1 MKLYGD
7 GIHDETQAI
16 QELLDGCGIVRI
28 EKPGTYLISKTLIIH
43 SNTRFELS
51 PGARLLAAPLSRCAL
66 IENEHF
72 ADNDG
77 GRDEN
82 IEIIGG
88 IWDGNCDAM
97 ELDAVTELKNR
108 LETPY
113 RPYVFKGK
121 LIRFAHVERIHLSR
135 MTVRN
140 PVSYGV
146 QIAAAYGFVVRDIFF
161 DYNWHYGTTDGIHI
175 NGPSYDGV
183 IENLCGTTND
193 DLVSLTTYDEP
204 HAEVTLGD
212 IENVVIR
219 NISARNGYS
228 AIRLL
233 AGENYALRHIHIDG
247 VYGTY
252 RHHALVIGNHNDR
265 PGETWFDDITVE
277 NVRASKSYTPLGEG
291 CCRIWEKNFDQNP
304 LFFFETKAICG
315 DMTFRN
321 VYRHESQASQGPL
334 FKFVDTV
341 KIDRLYLSNIHQN
354 TPDGVPLPPFWINN
368 GEIKELIE
376 YDVDP
381 R

>member
-7 GIHDETQAI
+7 GIHDDTLAI
-16 QELLDGCGIVRI
+16 QEMLDGCGIVTIDR
-28 EKPGTYLISKTLIIH
+28 PGTYLISKTLIIH
-43 SNTRFELS
+43 SNTRFILS
-51 PGARLLAAPLSRCAL
+51 PGAKLLAAPLSRCAL

-82 IEIIGG
+82 IEIMGG
-88 IWDGNCDAM
+88 IWDGNCDEM
-97 ELDAVTELKNR
+97 DLDAVTELKNR

-121 LIRFAHVERIHLSR
+121 LIRFAHVDRIMLTR

-265 PGETWFDDITVE
+265 PGDTWFDDITVE
-277 NVRASKSYTPLGEG
+277 NVRASRSYTPLGEG
-291 CCRIWEKNFDQNP
+291 CCRIWEKNFDKNP
-304 LFFFETKAICG
+304 IFFFETKAICG
-315 DMTFRN
+315 NMIFRN
-321 VYRHESQASQGPL
+321 IYRREEQYSAGPL
-334 FKFVDTV
+334 FKFVDSV
-341 KIDRLYLSNIHQN
+341 KIDRLYLQNVHQT
-354 TPDGVPLPPFWINN
+354 TPDGVELPPFWINE
-368 GEIKELIE
+368 GEIKEIIA

>member
-1 MKLYGD
+1 MLYAD
-7 GIHDETQAI
+7 GNINDTAALQA
-16 QELLDGCGIVRI
+16 LLDECGIVRI
-28 EKPGTYLISKTLIIH
+28 DRPGTYLVDKTLIIH

-51 PGARLLAAPLSRCAL
+51 PGAKLLAAPLSRCAL

-72 ADNDG
+72 AGG

-82 IEIIGG
+82 IEILGG
-88 IWDGNCDAM
+88 IWDGNCDEM
-97 ELDAVTELKNR
+97 ELDAVTELQNR

-121 LIRFAHVERIHLSR
+121 LIRLAHVDRIHLSR

-146 QIAAAYGFVVRDIFF
+146 QIADAYGFVVRDIFF
-161 DYNWHYGTTDGIHI
+161 DYNRHYGTTDGIHI

-247 VYGTY
+247 VYGTF

-265 PGETWFDDITVE
+265 PGNTWFDDITIE
-277 NVRASKSYTPLGEG
+277 NVRASKSYTPLGED
-291 CCRIWEKNFDQNP
+291 CCRLWEKGCF
-304 LFFFETKAICG
+304 
-315 DMTFRN
+315 
-321 VYRHESQASQGPL
+321 
-334 FKFVDTV
+334 
-341 KIDRLYLSNIHQN
+341 
-354 TPDGVPLPPFWINN
+354 PLPARSPFFVFFPFLSESFFAKKVTLFHS
-368 GEIKELIE
+368 GC
-376 YDVDP
+376 
-381 R
+381 